1 MEDSFDQRD
10 IEEQKVIIK
19 REARVAGLNHTKDLV
34 SICYSILL
42 FIFLIIVI
50 GFSIYSVISKGLM
63 TWLSQLIEII
73 NTAGIRAI
81 ILILSLLI
89 LGLISNFIN
98 SYFKKD

>member
-19 REARVAGLNHTKDLV
+19 REARVAVLNHTKDLV

-63 TWLSQLIEII
+63 IWLSQLIEII